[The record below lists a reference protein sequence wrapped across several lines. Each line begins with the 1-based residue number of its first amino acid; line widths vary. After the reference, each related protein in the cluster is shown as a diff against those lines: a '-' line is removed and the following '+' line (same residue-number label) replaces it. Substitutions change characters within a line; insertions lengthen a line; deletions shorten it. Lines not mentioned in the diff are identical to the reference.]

1 MNKDQAVARLKELQ
15 AHAASIQIEVRALRK
30 IIEAPQALLTKPVP
44 GSEQDYWVVGSG
56 YPNGFSLEWCG
67 AYSEQPEYYS
77 HGNIFQSEELANDYA
92 QALNTLLLLR
102 HQPGT
107 VPAKDTGNQFIIE
120 PDWKRNEGNPSLY
133 IKARELGGLIYK
145 MARVSPCFETLKDA
159 KNAIEAIGE
168 DALMHMFKTLH
179 HIKEE
184 P

>member
-15 AHAASIQIEVRALRK
+15 AHAASIQIEVQTLRK

-44 GSEQDYWVVGSG
+44 GSEQGYWSLGSG
-56 YPNGFSLEWCG
+56 YSTGFDLCWYE
-67 AYSEQPEYYS
+67 AIPEEPVYYS
-77 HGNIFQSEELANDYA
+77 HGNIFQSRDIAEDYA
-92 QALNTLLLLR
+92 QAVDTLLLLR

-145 MARVSPCFETLKDA
+145 MARVSPCFKTLKDA
-159 KNAIEAIGE
+159 KNAIEVVGAETI
-168 DALMHMFKTLH
+168 LHMFKTLH
-179 HIKEE
+179 HVKEE